1 MNRFHFKNNLQYENG
16 LGADGKGTNFPES
29 KMKSQENYTNKHLG
43 LGCEQT

>member
-16 LGADGKGTNFPES
+16 WGADGKRTNLPES
-29 KMKSQENYTNKHLG
+29 KMKSQENTNKHLG